1 MKHKNEL
8 FILTEDIE
16 KLNDRYIELHRKIK
30 NATEISETHC
40 NRMSEV
46 LLEKYN
52 FEIKELSLARKKE
65 YYTQQAE
72 TEARNKEQTPWRR
85 GWWWRL
91 IFQTLTNRAQ
101 DIIEERA
108 ALEAEEL
115 FTNSENE
122 LDARAKTVYGDNVK
136 TLSKRKRKKALKQFL
151 KYKLL
156 LEGEPAKPKEPE
168 NNVAPENVAEPV
180 KLELKQPEPKEP
192 AQAEPTESPAPRE
205 PNKNDKQ
212 KNTAEPDKLELKQPK
227 PQELDNTPAETKPA
241 KAPRPKPAQK
251 AAPKA
256 AEPTPNNNQ
265 LQGQM
270 TLDDVQSPTPR
281 ADERENDKI

>member
-30 NATEISETHC
+30 NATEISETHS
-40 NRMSEV
+40 NRMAEV

-180 KLELKQPEPKEP
+180 KLELKQP
-192 AQAEPTESPAPRE
+192 
-205 PNKNDKQ
+205 
-212 KNTAEPDKLELKQPK
+212 K
-227 PQELDNTPAETKPA
+227 PQELDKTPAETKPA
-241 KAPRPKPAQK
+241 KAPRPKPAKK

-270 TLDDVQSPTPR
+270 TLNDVQSPTPR
-281 ADERENDKI
+281 DDERENNKI

>member
-1 MKHKNEL
+1 M
-8 FILTEDIE
+8 
-16 KLNDRYIELHRKIK
+16 
-30 NATEISETHC
+30 A
-40 NRMSEV
+40 EV
-46 LLEKYN
+46 LLKKYN
-52 FEIKELSLARKKE
+52 FEIEELSLARKKE

-72 TEARNKEQTPWRR
+72 TEARNEEQTPWRR

-91 IFQTLTNRAQ
+91 IFQPLTNRAQ

-122 LDARAKTVYGDNVK
+122 LEAQAKTVYGDNVK

-156 LEGEPAKPKEPE
+156 LEGEPAKPEEPK
-168 NNVAPENVAEPV
+168 NNVAPENV
-180 KLELKQPEPKEP
+180 
-192 AQAEPTESPAPRE
+192 
-205 PNKNDKQ
+205 
-212 KNTAEPDKLELKQPK
+212 AEPDKLELKQPK
-227 PQELDNTPAETKPA
+227 PQELDKTLAETKPA
-241 KAPRPKPAQK
+241 KAPRPKPAKK

>member
-1 MKHKNEL
+1 MKRKNKL
-8 FILTEDIE
+8 FILTDDIE

-30 NATEISETHC
+30 NATEISPQHTD
-40 NRMSEV
+40 RMAEV

-72 TEARNKEQTPWRR
+72 TEARNEEQTPWRR

-91 IFQTLTNRAQ
+91 IFQPLTNRAQ

-122 LDARAKTVYGDNVK
+122 LEAQAKTVYGDNVK
-136 TLSKRKRKKALKQFL
+136 ALSKRKRKKALKQFL

-156 LEGEPAKPKEPE
+156 LEGEPAKPEEPK
-168 NNVAPENVAEPV
+168 NNVAPENVAEPD
-180 KLELKQPEPKEP
+180 KLELKQPKPKEP

-205 PNKNDKQ
+205 PDKNDKQ
-212 KNTAEPDKLELKQPK
+212 KNAAEPDKLELKQPK
-227 PQELDNTPAETKPA
+227 PQELDKTPAETKPA
-241 KAPRPKPAQK
+241 KAPRPKPAKK

-256 AEPTPNNNQ
+256 AEPTPNNKQ